1 MVQRYFDDNPMLE
14 NGLFGYAPVAFNDV
28 KSYRDDIV
36 EGTYKNINDKF
47 VEIGFSSNKSK
58 SINGVEF
65 YFQRFREFVVIRYW
79 NDGVSQTYSRALSF
93 TE

>member
-1 MVQRYFDDNPMLE
+1 MVQKYFDDNPMME

-36 EGTYKNINDKF
+36 EGQYMNINDKY
-47 VEIGFSSNKSK
+47 VEIEFSSDKSK
-58 SINGVEF
+58 ARNGVEF

-79 NDGVSQTYSRALSF
+79 NDGVSQTYSRAFSF
-93 TE
+93 SE